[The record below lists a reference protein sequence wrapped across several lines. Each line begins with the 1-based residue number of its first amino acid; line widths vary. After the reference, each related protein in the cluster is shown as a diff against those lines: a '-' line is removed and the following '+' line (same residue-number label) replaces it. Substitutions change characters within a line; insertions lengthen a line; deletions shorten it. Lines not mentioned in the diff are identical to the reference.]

1 MSGARARR
9 RADGRTVA
17 RAEADG
23 QHGATGRACRGD
35 VELDADERVGSRLAR
50 IANLHAELAGEFG
63 ALAAEPANPLAAVRD
78 PRLMGTVAQTAQE
91 AAPAAPRPLPTAGNT
106 ADASQLDRRTAARS
120 REDGNDSH
128 CDDRNRFELALA
140 PLLVDDDG
148 TASLLGISPKHFANL
163 RKRGEFPIEPVQ
175 LGRRRLWPVGTVQ
188 MWVAAGCPT
197 ADRWEGR

>member
-1 MSGARARR
+1 MSGPRAHR
-9 RADGRTVA
+9 RADGRTAA
-17 RAEADG
+17 RTDAGDE
-23 QHGATGRACRGD
+23 HGATGRACRGG
-35 VELDADERVGSRLAR
+35 VELDLHERVESRLAR
-50 IANLHAELAGEFG
+50 IADLHAELAEEYR

-78 PRLMGTVAQTAQE
+78 PRLMGTVTQPAQE
-91 AAPAAPRPLPTAGNT
+91 AAPAPPRPTAPDV
-106 ADASQLDRRTAARS
+106 ADQPQLDRRTAGRS
-120 REDGNDSH
+120 RGDGNESD
-128 CDDRNRFELALA
+128 CDERNRFELALA

-148 TASLLGISPKHFANL
+148 TASLLGISSKHFTNL